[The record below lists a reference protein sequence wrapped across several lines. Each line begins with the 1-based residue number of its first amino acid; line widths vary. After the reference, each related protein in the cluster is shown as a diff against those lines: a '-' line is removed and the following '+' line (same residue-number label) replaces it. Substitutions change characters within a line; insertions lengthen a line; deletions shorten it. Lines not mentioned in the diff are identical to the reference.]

1 MSSQSAFR
9 QRLYDTEILL
19 APGIYDA
26 FGALVAERA
35 GFEALYVSGAS
46 IAYSRLG
53 RPDIGLVS
61 LDELASVVGTIG
73 ERVDLPLLIDADTG
87 FGNAINVQRTVRVL
101 ERAGATAIQL
111 EDQSLPK
118 RCGHLNGKTLVSTGE
133 MCGKIKAAL
142 DAKRNNHTLLIART
156 DAVAVEGVDA
166 AMDRAENYVE
176 AGADI
181 LFIEALEDVDQMKNV
196 VHRFGDRIPLLAN
209 MVEGGKTPMQ
219 SSQELESIGYS
230 VVIFPGALI
239 RTLAHAADSF
249 FKSLRAKGTTADQL
263 NKMLNFSELNTLLGT
278 QDILQSANKYE
289 EDNN

>member
-9 QRLYDTEILL
+9 KRLYDTKILL

-26 FGALVAERA
+26 FGALMAERT

-46 IAYSRLG
+46 IAYTRLG

-61 LDELASVVGTIG
+61 LDELASVVVTIG